1 MSLRFGYIRDYSRNE
16 TALPVIFDDILV
28 NFDPVRQRNACH
40 AIKKL
45 SETNQILYFTCHPE
59 TAEMLQAAARDV
71 KIVDLDTYS

>member
-1 MSLRFGYIRDYSRNE
+1 LRFGYIRDYSRNE